1 MKNSSSEIRR
11 RNRTSA
17 LRELLHCEKLTKPEL
32 AVRLK
37 LSLPTAGQLMEELE
51 TQGLVRES
59 GLAESAGGRRAM
71 YYEAQKNSRLAIGAD
86 ITRNHLRLALLN
98 LAGEVQDTRRIRL
111 AFANDEA
118 YRQRLRQEL
127 EAFLNK
133 NQVMKTALVGVGYSL
148 PGIVSADRQRL
159 TLSHILGIM
168 EPETFAPAHWP
179 DCPYQCF
186 NDADAACIRECYD
199 REDMTDFAFLSLS
212 DTVGGALVLNGEIQR
227 GLNGRCG
234 EIGHMRVEAGPG
246 ARMGDGGRRGHY
258 DPYGSAERLAE
269 QADGSLEL
277 FFQRLEQGDLPAR
290 QVFEEYLD
298 RLAAVVQNLAVF
310 TDMDVVIGG
319 YVGHYLGPYL
329 DRLREKVDG
338 MDSRQFASARHI
350 RLCRHGVDAAAAG
363 SALPLIRQFIQT
375 V

>member
-1 MKNSSSEIRR
+1 MKNSSSEIRQ

-17 LRELLHCEKLTKPEL
+17 LRELLRWEKLTKPEL
-32 AVRLK
+32 AARLH
-37 LSLPTAGQLMEELE
+37 LSLPTAGQLMEEL
-51 TQGLVRES
+51 TAQGLVQES

-71 YYEAQKNSRLAIGAD
+71 YYVAQKNSRLAVGVD

-98 LAGEVQDTRRIRL
+98 LAGEVQDARRVRL
-111 AFANDEA
+111 PFANDDS
-118 YRQRLRQEL
+118 YKQSLRREL
-127 EAFLNK
+127 AAFLQE
-133 NQVMKTALVGVGYSL
+133 NQVAESSLVGVGYSL

-168 EPETFAPAHWP
+168 EPETFVPVHWP
-179 DCPYQCF
+179 DCPCLCF
-186 NDADAACIRECYD
+186 NDADAACLRECYD
-199 REDMTDFAFLSLS
+199 RADLTDFAFLSLS

-234 EIGHMRVEAGPG
+234 EIGHMCVESGPG
-246 ARMGDGGRRGHY
+246 ARMCYCGRRGHY
-258 DPYGSAERLAE
+258 DPYGSAERLEE

-277 FFQRLEQGDLPAR
+277 FFRRLEQGDAPSR

-298 RLAAVVQNLAVF
+298 RLAAVVQNLAIF
-310 TDMDVVIGG
+310 TDVDVVIGG
-319 YVGHYLGPYL
+319 YVGQYLGPYL
-329 DRLREKVDG
+329 DRLREKIEK
-338 MDSRQFASARHI
+338 MDSRQFASASHV
-350 RLCRHGVDAAAAG
+350 RLCRHGADAAAAG